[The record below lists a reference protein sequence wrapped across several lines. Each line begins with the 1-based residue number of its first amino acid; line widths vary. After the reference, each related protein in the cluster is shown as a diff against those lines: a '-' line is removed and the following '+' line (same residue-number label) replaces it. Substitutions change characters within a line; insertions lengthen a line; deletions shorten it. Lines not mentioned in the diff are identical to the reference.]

1 MTARTCFISSSTAPP
16 GGRSAH
22 CRIRDRLDSM
32 RAPQACSASWGPKL
46 LELQPVLL
54 EVRSSG
60 SVVCQ
65 THVQLPALPLI
76 PRASVAPCQASL
88 PQLWKGASECADLT
102 GQPGLH
108 EAEKV
113 GKLAQRVLGPQ
124 NMPSPWLL
132 LLIIITALLIHG
144 SAQVWTSQAFLSSES
159 FPNSTRL
166 ITPKSP

>member
-1 MTARTCFISSSTAPP
+1 MPV
-16 GGRSAH
+16 
-22 CRIRDRLDSM
+22 
-32 RAPQACSASWGPKL
+32 PQACSASWGPKL
-46 LELQPVLL
+46 LVLQPVLL

-88 PQLWKGASECADLT
+88 PQLWKGASKCADLT
-102 GQPGLH
+102 GQSGLN
-108 EAEKV
+108 EAGKV

-124 NMPSPWLL
+124 NMPNTWLL
-132 LLIIITALLIHG
+132 LVIITALLIHG

-166 ITPKSP
+166 IALKSPETVTQVEVINVQKKGNIQFENLRQQHPSK